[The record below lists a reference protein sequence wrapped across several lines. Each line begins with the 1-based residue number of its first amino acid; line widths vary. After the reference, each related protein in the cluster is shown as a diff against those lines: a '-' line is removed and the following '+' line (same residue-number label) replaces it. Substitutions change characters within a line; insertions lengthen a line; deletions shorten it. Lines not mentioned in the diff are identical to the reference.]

1 MTAVSLADKRKKKF
15 SDFATEQPPLEGG
28 KLKIDSILNQEIEIT
43 GCRFGSTRHSKNKSG
58 QYLTLQFVIN
68 HEKHIV
74 FTGSDV
80 LIGQMEKYEKEIPFL
95 ATIVKIN
102 RYYTLT

>member
-1 MTAVSLADKRKKKF
+1 MTISLAEKRKKRF
-15 SDFATEQPPLEGG
+15 ADFATEPPPLEGEKV
-28 KLKIDSILNQEIEIT
+28 KLDGILNQEIEII
-43 GCRFGSTRHSKNKSG
+43 GCRFGKTRHSKNKSG
-58 QYLTLQFVIN
+58 RYLTLQFKLN
-68 HEKHIV
+68 DRKHII

-80 LIGQMEKYEKEIPFL
+80 LIGQVEKYESEIPFL

>member
-1 MTAVSLADKRKKKF
+1 M
-15 SDFATEQPPLEGG
+15 
-28 KLKIDSILNQEIEIT
+28 
-43 GCRFGSTRHSKNKSG
+43 
-58 QYLTLQFVIN
+58 TLQFKLN
-68 HEKHIV
+68 DRKHII

-80 LIGQMEKYEKEIPFL
+80 LIGQVEKYESEIPFL